1 MKKLLIK
8 EIRLAA
14 SPLSFLFLAF
24 SVMALI
30 PGYPILVGSFFVCF
44 GIFHSFQA
52 TRETN
57 DILYSVLLPLS
68 KSDTVKGKFAFSIM
82 IQLAGFL
89 LMGIFTLLRMTV
101 LAHAEPYVNN
111 VMMNANQ
118 LYLAFTLLLFL
129 LFNLLFI
136 CGFFKTGY
144 RIGIP
149 FLYFGIA
156 ALLLIGLAE
165 TLHHLP
171 GLGFLNN
178 TSTMRNTDLWLSLA
192 AAAVVYTIGTWGS
205 MKYAMKRFQ
214 DVDL

>member
-129 LFNLLFI
+129 LFNLLLSADFLRPAIGSAYRFCGSESPRFCSSDSQKPSII
-136 CGFFKTGY
+136 CLALAFST
-144 RIGIP
+144 IP
-149 FLYFGIA
+149 A
-156 ALLLIGLAE
+156 
-165 TLHHLP
+165 P
-171 GLGFLNN
+171 
-178 TSTMRNTDLWLSLA
+178 
-192 AAAVVYTIGTWGS
+192 
-205 MKYAMKRFQ
+205 
-214 DVDL
+214 

>member
-8 EIRLAA
+8 KIRLAA

-44 GIFHSFQA
+44 GLFHSFQA

-68 KSDTVKGKFAFSIM
+68 KTDTVKAKFAFTVM
-82 IQLAGFL
+82 IQFIGFL
-89 LMGIFTLLRMTV
+89 LMGIFTMLRMTV
-101 LAHAEPYVNN
+101 LAKAEPYVNN

-129 LFNLLFI
+129 LFNALFI

-144 RIGIP
+144 RIGMP
-149 FLYFGIA
+149 FLWFGIS
-156 ALLLIGLAE
+156 ALLLTGLAE
-165 TLHHLP
+165 AIHHLP
-171 GLGFLNN
+171 GLGFLNA
-178 TSTMRNTDLWLSLA
+178 TDTMGNMGMWLILA
-192 AAAVVYTIGTWGS
+192 AAAVLYGIGTWGS

-214 DVDL
+214 RVDL

>member
-44 GIFHSFQA
+44 GLFHSFQA

-68 KSDTVKGKFAFSIM
+68 KTDTVKAKFAFTVM
-82 IQLAGFL
+82 IQLIGFL
-89 LMGIFTLLRMTV
+89 LIGIFTMLRMTV
-101 LAHAEPYVNN
+101 LAKAEPYVNN

-118 LYLAFTLLLFL
+118 LYLAFTFLLFL
-129 LFNLLFI
+129 LFNALFI
-136 CGFFKTGY
+136 CGFFQTGY
-144 RIGIP
+144 RIGMP
-149 FLYFGIA
+149 FLWFGIS
-156 ALLLIGLAE
+156 ALLLTGLAE

-171 GLGFLNN
+171 GLGFLNA
-178 TSTMRNTDLWLSLA
+178 TDTMGNVGMWLILA
-192 AAAVVYTIGTWGS
+192 AAAVLYVIGTWGS

-214 DVDL
+214 RVDL

>member
-68 KSDTVKGKFAFSIM
+68 KSAS
-82 IQLAGFL
+82 A
-89 LMGIFTLLRMTV
+89 
-101 LAHAEPYVNN
+101 
-111 VMMNANQ
+111 
-118 LYLAFTLLLFL
+118 
-129 LFNLLFI
+129 
-136 CGFFKTGY
+136 
-144 RIGIP
+144 
-149 FLYFGIA
+149 
-156 ALLLIGLAE
+156 
-165 TLHHLP
+165 
-171 GLGFLNN
+171 
-178 TSTMRNTDLWLSLA
+178 S
-192 AAAVVYTIGTWGS
+192 
-205 MKYAMKRFQ
+205 
-214 DVDL
+214 